1 MISRRGLLAFI
12 GLGAVA
18 QLAEH
23 LPRKQTVFGSIPN
36 GTSIGKG
43 VLIDPETLANEFD
56 LPDWGG
62 AKGQKC
68 KEIYRQIADKLHKQ
82 REVMDA
88 FDEELRQCSQR
99 ARRRLD
105 EERERRGIA

>member
-12 GLGAVA
+12 GFGAVA
-18 QLAEH
+18 QWIEH
-23 LPRKQTVFGSIPN
+23 LPSKQTVLGSIPS
-36 GTSIGKG
+36 GTSISKG
-43 VLIDPETLANEFD
+43 VPIDPETLANAIDF
-56 LPDWGG
+56 PNWGG